1 MLWQYKSLI
10 SIVFSL
16 FYCFSS
22 TVFADS
28 YGLLSV
34 GYSDVDL
41 GKVSDKSASYGAA
54 FGYQF
59 HRQWYVEAGYLSLID
74 SQSETKQLQAHGP
87 YISVL
92 GKAEGSDGELYYRL
106 GLASVDKTETYV
118 AQDSG
123 CIDSS
128 STSVCESD
136 ERILAGMVGLG
147 FDYVVGRNAMLRL
160 EYVYMGG
167 KDDFSS
173 HSVNVGLRY
182 NF

>member
-1 MLWQYKSLI
+1 MLWQYKTLI
-10 SIVFSL
+10 GIGFSL

-22 TVFADS
+22 TAFANS

-41 GKVSDKSASYGAA
+41 GNVSDKSASYGAA

-59 HRQWYVEAGYLSLID
+59 HPQWYVEAGYLSLID
-74 SQSETKQLQAHGP
+74 SQNERKQLQAHGP

-92 GKAEGSDGELYYRL
+92 GKAEGDDGELYYRL
-106 GLASVDKTETYV
+106 GLASIDKTESYLV
-118 AQDSG
+118 QDG
-123 CIDSS
+123 ECKDNAA
-128 STSVCESD
+128 TSVCESD
-136 ERILAGMVGLG
+136 ERILAGMIGLG
-147 FDYVVGRNAMLRL
+147 FDYFVGRNAMLRL
-160 EYVYMGG
+160 EYMYMGG

-173 HSVNVGLRY
+173 NSLNLGLRY